1 MLIRF
6 IARATAGLFL
16 AVVPAVLIA
25 SEQSDPAVVCC
36 MPLSV
41 LVCSALARPLAA
53 ECGSRPVQF
62 AGLTALLASLSVVSL
77 TAGQWS
83 AGMSVWP
90 TVAASVFAGF
100 GHGLARGG
108 AGAALGVRAPTVS
121 YLSFGLPVVA
131 TGLLTLL
138 CSAATATALVASVV
152 ALLVFPATGA
162 ALGTGRA
169 GRRPDRRI
177 HWIDLNHLCGN
188 PTRSTAQF

>member
-1 MLIRF
+1 MVLFRF

-25 SEQSDPAVVCC
+25 SEQSGPAVVCC
-36 MPLSV
+36 IPLSV

-53 ECGSRPVQF
+53 ECGSRRPVQF
-62 AGLTALLASLSVVSL
+62 AGLTALLVSLAVVSL
-77 TAGQWS
+77 TAAQWP

-90 TVAASVFAGF
+90 TVAASMFAGF
-100 GHGLARGG
+100 GHGLARG
-108 AGAALGVRAPTVS
+108 VRDPGVS

-131 TGLLTLL
+131 TGLLTAV

-162 ALGTGRA
+162 ALGTGHT

>member
-1 MLIRF
+1 MVLIRF

-25 SEQSDPAVVCC
+25 SEQSDPVVVCC

-53 ECGSRPVQF
+53 ERGSRPVQF
-62 AGLTALLASLSVVSL
+62 AGLTCLLASLSVVSL

-83 AGMSVWP
+83 TGMSAWP
-90 TVAASVFAGF
+90 TVAASVFAGL
-100 GHGLARGG
+100 GHGLARG
-108 AGAALGVRAPTVS
+108 VRAPAVS
-121 YLSFGLPVVA
+121 YLSLGLPVVA
-131 TGLLTLL
+131 TGLLTLV

>member
-1 MLIRF
+1 VVLFRF

-25 SEQSDPAVVCC
+25 TEQSGPAVVCC
-36 MPLSV
+36 IPLSV
-41 LVCSALARPLAA
+41 LVCSALARPCAA
-53 ECGSRPVQF
+53 ECGSRPAQF
-62 AGLTALLASLSVVSL
+62 AGLTALLVSLSVVSL

-83 AGMSVWP
+83 AGMSAWP
-90 TVAASVFAGF
+90 TVAASGFAGF
-100 GHGLARGG
+100 GHGLARG
-108 AGAALGVRAPTVS
+108 VRAPAVP

-131 TGLLTLL
+131 TGLLTLV

-162 ALGTGRA
+162 ALGTGRT